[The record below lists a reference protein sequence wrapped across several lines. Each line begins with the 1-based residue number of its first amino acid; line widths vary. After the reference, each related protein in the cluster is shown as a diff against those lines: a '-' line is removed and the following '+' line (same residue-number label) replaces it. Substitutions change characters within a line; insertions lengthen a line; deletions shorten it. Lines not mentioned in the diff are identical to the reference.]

1 MQTNRS
7 LRNVETRGDCECH
20 AKLGDDFLFAPEALL
35 TNARSAFK
43 SSLLPEATFRW
54 TVASGAKRR
63 MMDGTMCKKLYR
75 LIILSVSFT

>member
-7 LRNVETRGDCECH
+7 LRNVVTRGDCECH

-43 SSLLPEATFRW
+43 SSLLREEG
-54 TVASGAKRR
+54 GAAAPD
-63 MMDGTMCKKLYR
+63 DGRLYVKK
-75 LIILSVSFT
+75 TG